1 MEWETIHP
9 AINACL
15 NALSAVFLLRGYLA
29 IRGGNR
35 DAHKRFMISAFSSS
49 TVFLISYLIRFAM
62 SGTHR
67 YPGEGWSKVLYL
79 VILFSHMVLAVILV
93 PLVLRTLYLAHHR
106 RFADHKRIVK
116 YTWPIWMY
124 VSITGVVV
132 YFMLYH

>member
-29 IRGGNR
+29 IRGGHR